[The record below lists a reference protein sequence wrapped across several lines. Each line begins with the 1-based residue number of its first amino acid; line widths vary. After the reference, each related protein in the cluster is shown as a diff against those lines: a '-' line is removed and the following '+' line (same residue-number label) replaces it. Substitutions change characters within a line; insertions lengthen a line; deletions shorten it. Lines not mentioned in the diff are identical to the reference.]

1 MCTAA
6 VYKTKDVYFGRNLD
20 HDMSYGEEVV
30 VTPRNFPFTFRKA
43 GEMKTHYAFIGM
55 AFVAGGYPLYYDGT
69 NEKGLSIAGLNF
81 VGNAVYREPAEGKH
95 NVAQFEL
102 IPWLLGQ
109 CACLEDARELLKD
122 LNIVNIPFSDKLPL
136 AELHWLIA
144 DGTGAI
150 VVESVEDGI
159 HVYEDLAGVLTN
171 NPPFPVQRFALNNY
185 RGLNPETPDNT
196 FSKDIDMDVYCKGIG
211 AFGLPGDLTS
221 QSRFIRA
228 AFTCRNS
235 VSGEGEGEEESV
247 GQFFHILHSVE
258 QTKGVSKLGEDRYE
272 VTLYTSCCNAD
283 KGIYYYTTYNN
294 NQITAVDMHKT
305 DLDSAEI
312 FRYPVEDRQSIFY
325 RN

>member
-30 VTPRNFPFTFRKA
+30 VTPRNFPFNFRKA

-109 CACLEDARELLKD
+109 CACLKDARELLKD

-159 HVYEDLAGVLTN
+159 HVYEDPAGVLTN

-235 VSGEGEGEEESV
+235 VSGEGEEESV

-312 FRYPVEDRQSIFY
+312 FRYPVEDRQSICF

>member
-81 VGNAVYREPAEGKH
+81 VGNAVYREPEEGKH

-109 CACLEDARELLKD
+109 CACLKDARELLKD

-150 VVESVEDGI
+150 VAESVEDGI
-159 HVYEDLAGVLTN
+159 HVYEDPAGVLTN
-171 NPPFPVQRFALNNY
+171 NPPFPIQRFALNNY

-235 VSGEGEGEEESV
+235 VSGEGEEESV

-258 QTKGVSKLGEDRYE
+258 QTKGLSRLGEGRYE

-312 FRYPVEDRQSIFY
+312 SRYPVEDRQSICF

>member
-159 HVYEDLAGVLTN
+159 HVYEDPAGVLTN
-171 NPPFPVQRFALNNY
+171 NPPFPIQRFALNNY
-185 RGLNPETPDNT
+185 RGLNPETSDNT

-235 VSGEGEGEEESV
+235 VSGEGEEESV

>member
-159 HVYEDLAGVLTN
+159 YVYEDPAGVLTN
-171 NPPFPVQRFALNNY
+171 NPPFPIQRFALNNY

-235 VSGEGEGEEESV
+235 VSGEGEEESV

-258 QTKGVSKLGEDRYE
+258 QTKAVSMLGEDRYE

>member
-159 HVYEDLAGVLTN
+159 HVYEDPAGVLTN
-171 NPPFPVQRFALNNY
+171 NPPFPIQRFALNNY
-185 RGLNPETPDNT
+185 RGLNPETSDNT

-235 VSGEGEGEEESV
+235 VSGEGEEESV

-258 QTKGVSKLGEDRYE
+258 QTKGVSRLGEDRYE

>member
-122 LNIVNIPFSDKLPL
+122 LNIVNIPFRDKLPL

-159 HVYEDLAGVLTN
+159 HVYEDPAGVLTN
-171 NPPFPVQRFALNNY
+171 NPPFPIQRFALNNY

-235 VSGEGEGEEESV
+235 VSGEGEEESV

>member
-30 VTPRNFPFTFRKA
+30 VTPRNFPFTFRKT

-159 HVYEDLAGVLTN
+159 HVYEDPAGVLTN
-171 NPPFPVQRFALNNY
+171 NPPFPIQRFALNNY

-235 VSGEGEGEEESV
+235 VSGEGEEESV

-312 FRYPVEDRQSIFY
+312 FRYPVEDRQSICF

>member
-109 CACLEDARELLKD
+109 CACLKDARELLKD

-159 HVYEDLAGVLTN
+159 HVYEDPAGVLTN
-171 NPPFPVQRFALNNY
+171 NPPFPIQRFALNNY

-235 VSGEGEGEEESV
+235 VSGDGEEESV

>member
-109 CACLEDARELLKD
+109 CACLKDARELLKD

-150 VVESVEDGI
+150 VVESVDDGI
-159 HVYEDLAGVLTN
+159 HVYEDPAGVLTN
-171 NPPFPVQRFALNNY
+171 NPPFPIQRFALNNY
-185 RGLNPETPDNT
+185 MGLNPETPDNT
-196 FSKDIDMDVYCKGIG
+196 FSKDIDMDIYCKGIG

-235 VSGEGEGEEESV
+235 VSEEGEEESV

-294 NQITAVDMHKT
+294 NRITAVDMHKT

-312 FRYPVEDRQSIFY
+312 FRYPVEDRQSICF

>member
-159 HVYEDLAGVLTN
+159 YVYEDPAGVLTN
-171 NPPFPVQRFALNNY
+171 NPPFPIQRFALNNY

-235 VSGEGEGEEESV
+235 VSGEGEEESV

-258 QTKGVSKLGEDRYE
+258 QTKAVSMLGEDRYE

-312 FRYPVEDRQSIFY
+312 FRYPVEDRQSICF

>member
-109 CACLEDARELLKD
+109 CACLKDARELLKD

-159 HVYEDLAGVLTN
+159 HVYEDPAGVLTN

-235 VSGEGEGEEESV
+235 VSGEGEEESV

-312 FRYPVEDRQSIFY
+312 FRYPVEDRQSICF

>member
-1 MCTAA
+1 M
-6 VYKTKDVYFGRNLD
+6 
-20 HDMSYGEEVV
+20 
-30 VTPRNFPFTFRKA
+30 
-43 GEMKTHYAFIGM
+43 
-55 AFVAGGYPLYYDGT
+55 
-69 NEKGLSIAGLNF
+69 
-81 VGNAVYREPAEGKH
+81 
-95 NVAQFEL
+95 
-102 IPWLLGQ
+102 
-109 CACLEDARELLKD
+109 
-122 LNIVNIPFSDKLPL
+122 
-136 AELHWLIA
+136 
-144 DGTGAI
+144 
-150 VVESVEDGI
+150 
-159 HVYEDLAGVLTN
+159 
-171 NPPFPVQRFALNNY
+171 
-185 RGLNPETPDNT
+185 
-196 FSKDIDMDVYCKGIG
+196 DIYCKGIG

-235 VSGEGEGEEESV
+235 VSEEGEEESV

-294 NQITAVDMHKT
+294 NRITAVDMHKT

>member
-43 GEMKTHYAFIGM
+43 GEMKTHYSFIGM

-109 CACLEDARELLKD
+109 CACLKDARELLKD

-159 HVYEDLAGVLTN
+159 HVYEDPAGVLTN
-171 NPPFPVQRFALNNY
+171 NPPFPIQSFALNNY

-235 VSGEGEGEEESV
+235 VSGEGEEESV